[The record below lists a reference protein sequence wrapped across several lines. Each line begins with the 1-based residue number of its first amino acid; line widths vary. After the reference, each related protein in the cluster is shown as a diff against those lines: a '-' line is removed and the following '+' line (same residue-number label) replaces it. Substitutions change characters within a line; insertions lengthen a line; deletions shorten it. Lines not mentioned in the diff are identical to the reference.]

1 MNIIANWMD
10 IAKWLDIYIADGL
23 IICWILETRRFN
35 GTVLFC
41 SSQGEDKTL
50 IYICMIDIV
59 KSLTVKK
66 ISSANT
72 FPDGETNRRGTD
84 YDRQTMLGP
93 LSKRRVNH
101 LVADSLLLVIS
112 CRLLV
117 YRLPVGERGNARP
130 RVADRRLPTVYPRLL
145 PLPMVQVNA
154 RRLENRRLFL
164 RSL

>member
-1 MNIIANWMD
+1 MTD
-10 IAKWLDIYIADGL
+10 
-23 IICWILETRRFN
+23 
-35 GTVLFC
+35 
-41 SSQGEDKTL
+41 S
-50 IYICMIDIV
+50 V

-66 ISSANT
+66 ISLANT

-84 YDRQTMLGP
+84 YGRQTMLGP

-101 LVADSLLLVIS
+101 LVADSQLSGIC

-117 YRLPVGERGNARP
+117 YRPPLRERGNARQ
-130 RVADRRLPTVYPRLL
+130 RVVDGRLLTVYPRLL
-145 PLPMVQVNA
+145 PLPMVKVNA